1 MKPSNTLSL
10 VGRIL
15 ITLSILLACAFLS
28 RAQGGKKSP
37 PPPPPHNSAPAK
49 PAAPKP
55 AATPAPQQHPTPE
68 PPQQHPVQQQ
78 PRSQP
83 AVQQRPEPPAQQPQ
97 QHQVRQPQRSAP
109 GRTPLASPG
118 TKTSTSPA
126 EDPST
131 TFTPWTSPTPAGRGA
146 KPLAVN
152 SATKT
157 TPTTPSA
164 PTKKPSNAAASTP
177 VVPGTAGHASGG
189 RTVSTPAGNR
199 LDFGK
204 GGRLN
209 SVVTNKGTEAHFD
222 HRGQVSTI
230 KTAAGMTI
238 VHNPAGGRHI
248 VTEHRDA
255 RGHVESRVVGTGP
268 NRGFAEHAVQRGG
281 HEYMHRTYVH
291 EGRTYTTVSRGYYY
305 HGSIYYHYVPA
316 YYFAPAYYEWGY
328 GPWGQPIA
336 YTGWGWDDSPW
347 YGWSGYYFAPYP
359 VYPSAAFWL
368 TDFVIA
374 ENLKAAY
381 EAQAAANA
389 AAANA
394 EAAAAD
400 ANAAAANADGAAANA
415 NAAAANASAAATQQ
429 GSQVGAAALTPEV
442 KEMIA
447 EEVKAQ
453 LAAEQAA
460 AQNAR
465 ATGPSVPQQSI
476 ADSYRVPAALDPNR
490 RVFIVS
496 SDLEVS
502 VNGQPCLLL
511 PGDVLNR
518 TEIVPDRDN
527 TVAVYVL
534 KSQKFD
540 CAAGTIPRIQVAD
553 LQEMHNHFREQ
564 MDAGLKTLAD
574 NQGKNGLPSA
584 PAAASPHENPEG
596 TAAPDDAAA
605 IAAQLNQ
612 QRQEAEQA
620 ETEVQQAA
628 SASGPAGGVA
638 RP

>member
-1 MKPSNTLSL
+1 MSVS
-10 VGRIL
+10 
-15 ITLSILLACAFLS
+15 
-28 RAQGGKKSP
+28 KKS
-37 PPPPPHNSAPAK
+37 
-49 PAAPKP
+49 
-55 AATPAPQQHPTPE
+55 
-68 PPQQHPVQQQ
+68 
-78 PRSQP
+78 
-83 AVQQRPEPPAQQPQ
+83 
-97 QHQVRQPQRSAP
+97 
-109 GRTPLASPG
+109 
-118 TKTSTSPA
+118 
-126 EDPST
+126 
-131 TFTPWTSPTPAGRGA
+131 
-146 KPLAVN
+146 
-152 SATKT
+152 
-157 TPTTPSA
+157 
-164 PTKKPSNAAASTP
+164 SNAPASTP
-177 VVPGTAGHASGG
+177 LVPGTSAHAGGG
-189 RTVSTPAGNR
+189 KTVTTPAGNR

-204 GGRLN
+204 SGHLN

-222 HRGQVSTI
+222 HHGQVSTI
-230 KTAAGMTI
+230 KTPGGMTI
-238 VHNPAGGRHI
+238 VRSPAGGRHI

-255 RGHVESRVVGTGP
+255 RGHVESRVVSTGP

-281 HEYMHRTYVH
+281 HEYIHRTYVR
-291 EGRTYTTVSRGYYY
+291 EGRAYTTVSRGYYY

-316 YYFAPAYYEWGY
+316 YFFPPAYYQWGFD
-328 GPWGQPIA
+328 PWGEPIA
-336 YTGWGWDDSPW
+336 YTGWGWADSPW

-368 TDFVIA
+368 ADFVIA
-374 ENLKAAY
+374 ENLRAAY

-400 ANAAAANADGAAANA
+400 ANAAAAYADAAAANA
-415 NAAAANASAAATQQ
+415 NAAAAQQASQ
-429 GSQVGAAALTPEV
+429 GGAAALTPDV

-453 LAAEQAA
+453 LAAERVAAQFAAEQAA
-460 AQNAR
+460 AQSAS
-465 ATGPSVPQQSI
+465 ATGISVPQQSI
-476 ADSYRVPAALDPNR
+476 ADTYRTPAALDPNR

-502 VNGQPCLLL
+502 VNGQPCLLM

-518 TEIVPDRDN
+518 TEVVPDQDN
-527 TVAVYVL
+527 TVTVSVL

-540 CAAGTIPRIQVAD
+540 CAPGTTPRIPVAD

-584 PAAASPHENPEG
+584 PAGTSPRQNADG

-605 IAAQLNQ
+605 IAAQLQ
-612 QRQEAEQA
+612 QQQQEAAQA

-628 SASGPAGGVA
+628 AAGSPPGK
-638 RP
+638 P